1 MLCLGHHRDTF
12 QHVLAFNMVAPV
24 LTSHVEF
31 ARDHGFD
38 SLADSVE
45 HQPRVLQVSN
55 LHAYMS
61 QPFRCLWK
69 LSRDVPFN
77 DSRTSRFACS

>member
-12 QHVLAFNMVAPV
+12 QHVLAFNIVAPV

-45 HQPRVLQVSN
+45 HQPRVLQVSI
-55 LHAYMS
+55 LHAPHSEGHDREHNRMLD
-61 QPFRCLWK
+61 LWAH
-69 LSRDVPFN
+69 SEIH
-77 DSRTSRFACS
+77 

>member
-12 QHVLAFNMVAPV
+12 QHVLAFNIVAPV

-61 QPFRCLWK
+61 QHVEALILTRLM
-69 LSRDVPFN
+69 DVPTE
-77 DSRTSRFACS
+77 SMIGIYC